1 MTLRVDP
8 PGATIYRFP
17 VADKL
22 STIPSSSATEES
34 GSVAVTGAHVADT
47 KESTHSFLQ
56 VARRNL
62 REEEISTPAV
72 GRFLIAE
79 IERLDHFCD
88 EHKHFVEMYHDQR
101 VTIATLSETGKTS
114 RWREA
119 LSIACISVGFA
130 GLGAAPNYL
139 AVAGAE
145 RFVWIV
151 IGLSLVLVS
160 IGLLS
165 RVFK

>member
-8 PGATIYRFP
+8 PSATIYRFP
-17 VADKL
+17 VPEKSAA
-22 STIPSSSATEES
+22 IPASATEES
-34 GSVAVTGAHVADT
+34 GSITFTGTGVAET
-47 KESTHSFLQ
+47 KEAPRAFLQ
-56 VARRNL
+56 VGRRNL
-62 REEEISTPAV
+62 REDEISTPAV

-79 IERLDHFCD
+79 IERLDLQCD
-88 EHKHFVEMYHDQR
+88 EHKRYVGMYHDQR
-101 VTIATLSETGKTS
+101 VTIATLTETGKIS

-119 LSIACISVGFA
+119 LSITCISVGFA

-139 AVAGAE
+139 AIAGAE